1 MSVFGLEPRQQ
12 TNNYLFRKHLDS
24 LLLLFK
30 KLYDY
35 YDLFLFPDIR
45 NSIDQF
51 ASNVMAFVPPLT
63 A

>member
-45 NSIDQF
+45 NSIGQF
-51 ASNVMAFVPPLT
+51 ASNVMAFVPP
-63 A
+63 